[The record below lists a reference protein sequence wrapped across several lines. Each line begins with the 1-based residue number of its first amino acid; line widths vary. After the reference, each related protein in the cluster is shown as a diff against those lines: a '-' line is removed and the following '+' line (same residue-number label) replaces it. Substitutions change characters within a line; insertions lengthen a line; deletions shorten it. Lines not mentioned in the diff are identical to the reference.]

1 MLNILNELYETGTFA
16 SFYTNFEKQD
26 YFHFGKII
34 ALNEN
39 NVALQLLDTDGQD
52 DGVMIMDVNNIF
64 RVELNGQ
71 YYNKMR
77 KLFSPEKI
85 VDYDFKIE
93 KGDDIIKSVL
103 SHATLNKVIV
113 SIELCESGYNN
124 IVGFVLEINGNE
136 CKALLIDDYG
146 EEDGYTYFSTDCI
159 SSMAYSR
166 KEEKIIQLLY
176 NCNTGDGSVC
186 D

>member
-1 MLNILNELYETGTFA
+1 MLNILSELYETGKFA

-26 YFHFGKII
+26 CFHFGKII

-39 NVALQLLDTDGQD
+39 NAAIQLLDTDGQD
-52 DGVMIMDVNNIF
+52 DGVMIIDVNNIF
-64 RVELNGQ
+64 RVELDGQ

-77 KLFSPEKI
+77 KLFSLEEI

-93 KGDDIIKSVL
+93 KGDDIIKAVL
-103 SHATLNKVIV
+103 SHAALNKVIV

-136 CKALLIDDYG
+136 CKVLLIDDYG
-146 EEDGYTYFSTDCI
+146 EEDGHTYFSTDCI
-159 SSMAYSR
+159 SSIAYSR

-176 NCNTGDGSVC
+176 LKR
-186 D
+186 